1 MAHKFAEIM
10 FTDSVKAAQE
20 DYGSRDR
27 LERFAKMAGPNDEL
41 TAREAAFISERDS
54 FYLATVNDDG
64 WPYVQHRGGPPGFL
78 RILGPKLLAYAD
90 FRGNTQLVSA
100 GNVSRNDRVSLILM
114 DYPNRRRLKIL
125 GHLRVAD
132 VAAASSRELAAVELS
147 DYRGQVERIF
157 YIDVAAFDWNC
168 PQHITPRYTE
178 SEWTKVRQ
186 TEVQTEGEMI

>member
-20 DYGSRDR
+20 GYGSRAR

-41 TAREAAFISERDS
+41 TAREAGFISERDS

-125 GHLRVAD
+125 GHMRVTD